1 MAKNKKANVT
11 AKTEEKKTT
20 TVATETKKVD
30 NPQVTNKEKEQPKEA
45 PKETPKETPKAAP
58 KKEEKKPST
67 PKKKE
72 HVPEV
77 IAEDVTEKEK
87 PVTRIPENIPVGSTQ
102 SSFDGKANLA
112 FVMQQRY
119 TGNQELKNKYPEFY
133 AAMQH
138 NIDVVV
144 VLALADLRNELAAKN
159 ESGELIL
166 QGTPDQILQ
175 LTEAANLLGI
185 ELTAPKALPGAKDG
199 QLAIDFNEA
208 KIPEELKEEA
218 PVEEK
223 KVELDPKKVVTTEQ
237 LIEAL
242 TYIMRKDKN
251 PATAM
256 VSAVEW
262 YRNWCIQNADTADKK
277 LELDDRTAGQ
287 WMAEIFDLV
296 RPTAYCNG
304 LVGAMYLYTSQTGNP
319 VKSHCILHKHIEKT
333 GWSEEQIADMLKFFV
348 KRTFDNKVEKGEI
361 SEAQK
366 DPKNNIALN
375 AVLGTLGLPFIDKTF
390 NDMNSD
396 DADAKAS
403 AKATLGL
410 IRTNYFSTDKAPT
423 SDELRMKLGQIINL
437 YRDPMERLTEFYQ
450 AEGEYPEAPKAK
462 EEKKN

>member
-87 PVTRIPENIPVGSTQ
+87 PVVRIPENIPVGSTQ

-119 TGNQELKNKYPEFY
+119 SGNQELKNKYPEFY
-133 AAMQH
+133 DAMQH

-166 QGTPDQILQ
+166 KGTPDQILQ

-218 PVEEK
+218 PIEEK

-242 TYIMRKDKN
+242 AYIMRKDKN

-262 YRNWCIQNADTADKK
+262 YRNWCIQNADSADKK

-333 GWSEEQIADMLKFFV
+333 GWSEEQIADMLKFFI

-366 DPKNNIALN
+366 DPKNNTALN

-390 NDMNSD
+390 NDMKEG

-403 AKATLGL
+403 AKATIGL
-410 IRTNYFSTDKAPT
+410 IRTNYFPADKAPS

-437 YRDPMERLTEFYQ
+437 YRDPMERLAEFYQ